1 MIPLVAI
8 IGRPNVGKS
17 TLFNRLAGKKMA
29 LVEGVPGVTR
39 DRLYADAEWAGRAFT
54 VIDTGGLVGNGS
66 DHLLGQIN
74 AQAEIAIEESEL
86 VLFVL
91 DARAGLTAADQLVA
105 EKLRRSGKQVIAV
118 VNKVDTE
125 ADVALTSDFY
135 RLGFHETVLVSAE
148 HARNIGPLLDRV
160 VSSLP
165 TTESVAPAA
174 AVEDPIRVAI
184 VGRPN
189 VGKSSLINRLLG
201 QQRLVAAEQPG
212 TTRDPVD
219 SKLTI
224 GGEQFILTDTAG
236 VRRRKSLAQRVE
248 QLAVLAALRAMDR
261 SQVAVLVM
269 DALEPGVSLD
279 ARIAGLAEEKG
290 LALLLVVNKWDR
302 IAKANEKEFRSELKY
317 RLPFA
322 AYAPV
327 VFTSALTG
335 WKTEKVLKLAAELR
349 EQRRFR
355 APTPQLNRLLQ
366 ALTETHPPPL
376 AGGRPLRLYYV
387 AQVAPNRRLLHS
399 PATIP
404 VKSPSPTGPT

>member
-1 MIPLVAI
+1 M
-8 IGRPNVGKS
+8 
-17 TLFNRLAGKKMA
+17 
-29 LVEGVPGVTR
+29 
-39 DRLYADAEWAGRAFT
+39 
-54 VIDTGGLVGNGS
+54 
-66 DHLLGQIN
+66 
-74 AQAEIAIEESEL
+74 
-86 VLFVL
+86 
-91 DARAGLTAADQLVA
+91 
-105 EKLRRSGKQVIAV
+105 
-118 VNKVDTE
+118 
-125 ADVALTSDFY
+125 
-135 RLGFHETVLVSAE
+135 
-148 HARNIGPLLDRV
+148 
-160 VSSLP
+160 
-165 TTESVAPAA
+165 
-174 AVEDPIRVAI
+174 
-184 VGRPN
+184 
-189 VGKSSLINRLLG
+189 
-201 QQRLVAAEQPG
+201 
-212 TTRDPVD
+212 D

-335 WKTEKVLKLAAELR
+335 WKIEKVLKLAAELR

-366 ALTETHPPPL
+366 ALTEAHPPPL

-387 AQVAPNRRLLHS
+387 AQVGTEPPTFAFTCNYPGQIPGQYRRYLSNQLRRAFGLRVPIRLVFRERPGRAKRAS
-399 PATIP
+399 RA
-404 VKSPSPTGPT
+404 KARSR